1 MAILEKPVHKE
12 TCAQLRLL
20 LRLCAV
26 QLESENN
33 GISKVLAVIA
43 GGYFRQDE
51 GLISQTELSLTVNH
65 KL

>member
-20 LRLCAV
+20 LRLCSMQQQPEIAA
-26 QLESENN
+26 
-33 GISKVLAVIA
+33 ISNVLAVIA

-51 GLISQTELSLTVNH
+51 GLIIQTDSWLRL
-65 KL
+65 